1 MQIISNLLTIKSSSD
16 ISNDFYDLISKKLL
30 DSNTQSDQ
38 NSWVNSMKQFLN
50 ILFLKEPTEIS
61 ANDFIIKFLHSL
73 SNQINWSV
81 ENSDYQSKLNDQS
94 WRIIFTRILAS
105 INTFLTHRVQKY
117 EYTNSSSIKKPSKEK
132 TDLIINDDEN
142 DIDSENSLSSSTI
155 SRQLFDDDN
164 EEKINNEDDTHSMQQ
179 QHSDLSHLEQELFQ
193 QNSIFYSVEKWI
205 EIVKKKKHSNFLFI
219 SFSSFSLLMKIIH
232 YMMKILF

>member
-1 MQIISNLLTIKSSSD
+1 MQIISNLLTMKSSSD